1 MRDTLP
7 REVGQAIRILRKLRG
22 LSMQEFADKAKLSA
36 TYLRQVER
44 GERDLGL
51 GALGLIAQG
60 LQCDVR
66 LLLPGDGRSPVAS
79 VVAEL
84 FDQANAALQD
94 AILFLLIEPDDSPR
108 KQAMLALAGEDPER
122 SRSPVPPRSRPP
134 ERAPSTRAPTSSTPS
149 SSRRSGK

>member
-7 REVGQAIRILRKLRG
+7 KEVGQAIHILRKLRG
-22 LSMQEFADKAKLSA
+22 LSMQEFAERAQLSA

-60 LQCDVR
+60 LQCDPR

-84 FDQANAALQD
+84 FDKAQETLQN
-94 AILFLLIEPDDSPR
+94 AILFLLMEPDDSPR
-108 KQAMLALAGEDPER
+108 KQAMLALASEDPER
-122 SRSPVPPRSRPP
+122 SRSAAAPRSRPP
-134 ERAPSTRAPTSSTPS
+134 ERAVPGRASPP

>member
-7 REVGQAIRILRKLRG
+7 REVGQAIHILRRLRG
-22 LSMQEFADKAKLSA
+22 LSMQEFAERAQLSA

-44 GERDLGL
+44 GERDLGI

-60 LQCDVR
+60 LQCEPR

-84 FDQANAALQD
+84 FDQAQETLQN
-94 AILFLLIEPDDSPR
+94 AILFLLMEPDDSTR
-108 KQAMLALAGEDPER
+108 KQAMLALAGEDAER
-122 SRSPVPPRSRPP
+122 SRLAAPPRSRPP
-134 ERAPSTRAPTSSTPS
+134 ERAASGRTPS

>member
-7 REVGQAIRILRKLRG
+7 KEVGQAVHILRLLRG
-22 LSMQEFADKAKLSA
+22 LSMQEFAERAQLSA

-60 LQCDVR
+60 LQCEPR

-79 VVAEL
+79 IVAER
-84 FDQANAALQD
+84 FDQAEETLQS
-94 AILFLLIEPDDSPR
+94 AILFLLMEPDDSPR
-108 KQAMLALAGEDPER
+108 KQAMLALASEDPER
-122 SRSPVPPRSRPP
+122 ARPAAPPKSPRP
-134 ERAPSTRAPTSSTPS
+134 ERAFSGRITPP

>member
-7 REVGQAIRILRKLRG
+7 REVGQAIRILRLLRG
-22 LSMQEFADKAKLSA
+22 LSMQEFAERAQLSA

-60 LQCDVR
+60 LQCDAR

-84 FDQANAALQD
+84 FDQSHETLQN
-94 AILFLLIEPDDSPR
+94 AILFLLMEPDDSTR
-108 KQAMLALAGEDPER
+108 KQAMLALASEDPER
-122 SRSPVPPRSRPP
+122 SRAAVPPKSRPP
-134 ERAPSTRAPTSSTPS
+134 ERAASVRAAPP
-149 SSRRSGK
+149 SSRRSGR

>member
-7 REVGQAIRILRKLRG
+7 KEVGQAIHILRRLRG
-22 LSMQEFADKAKLSA
+22 LSMQEFAERAQLSA

-60 LQCDVR
+60 LQCDPR

-84 FDQANAALQD
+84 FDKAQETLQN
-94 AILFLLIEPDDSPR
+94 AILFLLMEPDDSTR
-108 KQAMLALAGEDPER
+108 KRTMLALAGEDPER
-122 SRSPVPPRSRPP
+122 SRAAAAPRSRPP
-134 ERAPSTRAPTSSTPS
+134 ERAASGRASPS

>member
-7 REVGQAIRILRKLRG
+7 REVGQAIHILRRLRG
-22 LSMQEFADKAKLSA
+22 LSMQEFAERAQLSA

-60 LQCDVR
+60 LQCEPR

-84 FDQANAALQD
+84 FDQAQETLQNAL
-94 AILFLLIEPDDSPR
+94 LFLLMEPDDSPR

-122 SRSPVPPRSRPP
+122 SRSAVPPKSRPP
-134 ERAPSTRAPTSSTPS
+134 ERAVSGRTPS

>member
-7 REVGQAIRILRKLRG
+7 KEVGQAIHILRRLRG
-22 LSMQEFADKAKLSA
+22 LSMQEFAERAQLSA

-60 LQCDVR
+60 LQCDPR

-84 FDQANAALQD
+84 FDQAHESLQN
-94 AILFLLIEPDDSPR
+94 AILFLLMEPDDSPR
-108 KQAMLALAGEDPER
+108 KQAMLALASEDPER
-122 SRSPVPPRSRPP
+122 SRPAAPPRSRPP
-134 ERAPSTRAPTSSTPS
+134 ERVVSGRAAPP
-149 SSRRSGK
+149 SSRRTGK